1 MSCVKR
7 GGALRHQIAMLVAQP
22 LGADILRVD
31 FDATGNVV
39 ILVKPTEGHVFW
51 EGVREQAGAE
61 TEEALAGKD
70 PGQAD

>member
-51 EGVREQAGAE
+51 EGVREQASAE
-61 TEEALAGKD
+61 AEEALAGKD
-70 PGQAD
+70 PG